1 MATVTQTN
9 TASGGFL
16 GGKGTRTFTLD
27 DANDETQRIPLS
39 RGETCLI
46 HATGLTANTCSA
58 QVLCYVDEN
67 ATGVAVDFSGTTTFT
82 TDFALGFTAP
92 GKCSITVKETVDA
105 GTGITVSITK

>member
-9 TASGGFL
+9 TTGVGCRS
-16 GGKGTRTFTLD
+16 FTLD
-27 DANDETQRIPLS
+27 DLNDETQRIPLS

-58 QVLCYVDEN
+58 QILCYVEEN
-67 ATGVAVDFSGTTTFT
+67 ATGVALNFNGTTTFT

-105 GTGITVSITK
+105 GAGIVVTITK